1 MASEAVI
8 KAGIERL
15 VGTYS
20 LWAIGLTDSP
30 EVREMEVGNPMGWRQ
45 FDADNEQ
52 VARNVEAHFV
62 GKGMEGDSVGRVTR
76 AKYVYIFMGLQSR
89 LEGGRSIQRENP
101 AEFGRGEGA
110 G

>member
-30 EVREMEVGNPMGWRQ
+30 DVREMEVGNPMGWRL
-45 FDADNEQ
+45 FDADNER
-52 VARNVEAHFV
+52 VAKNVESHFV
-62 GKGMEGDSVGRVTR
+62 GKGMEGDTVGRFTR
-76 AKYVYIFMGLQSR
+76 AKYVYIFKGLQAR
-89 LEGGRSIQRENP
+89 LEDKGPVRQANR
-101 AEFGRGEGA
+101 
-110 G
+110 